1 MSKRLAFLI
10 DTRYCNN
17 CKTCEIACKMER
29 KLPIGQ
35 QWRKVREVRTANQ
48 AADSS
53 NPLSTFYVAMS
64 CNHCEGPAC
73 AQVCP
78 QNTYRK
84 TPEGPV
90 IQYQE
95 YCIGCTKCVSACP
108 YSAPVYNTATQ
119 ITGKC
124 DMCYSRLQEGLQPYC
139 VQCCPNNA
147 LKIGDYEELVAAYG
161 ESQDLGF
168 ETTIIPN
175 GSETNPSI
183 VIVKIK

>member
-64 CNHCEGPAC
+64 CNH
-73 AQVCP
+73 
-78 QNTYRK
+78 
-84 TPEGPV
+84 
-90 IQYQE
+90 
-95 YCIGCTKCVSACP
+95 
-108 YSAPVYNTATQ
+108 
-119 ITGKC
+119 
-124 DMCYSRLQEGLQPYC
+124 
-139 VQCCPNNA
+139 
-147 LKIGDYEELVAAYG
+147 
-161 ESQDLGF
+161 
-168 ETTIIPN
+168 
-175 GSETNPSI
+175 
-183 VIVKIK
+183 